1 MSFLFVLLSLFTATL
16 LTATTTISSARKPNF
31 VVFFCD
37 DLGYGDTGFNGNPT
51 THTPNL
57 DELAWSGK
65 ILTSWYSGCNVCTGS
80 RASLMTGRQMPRTG
94 LPGVIGPD
102 CPYGLNL
109 EEITIAEHLKEH
121 ANYSTAIV
129 GKWHLG
135 SREVY
140 LPGNRGFDHYLGIPF
155 SDDMGHAWMSECPR
169 SDEKNEDPQKD
180 EPGSKREAEAWSS
193 RAMYD
198 ALGLLDVRCDDA
210 RQDCA
215 TPNHQFTDN
224 GTKWLPLVHQ
234 AYNKTTILEQPV
246 DLTRLSSKYTDFATT
261 FVEDHKDS
269 PFFLYVPFSHVHTT
283 SNTPELQ
290 YAGCDFQNKSIRG
303 PFGDALSELDWMA
316 GKIVQKIRDLDLEED
331 TLILFTSDNGPWMM
345 RGLSGGSEGLFTGRF
360 SLGDGYWNT
369 GKGSNWEGGIREPAF
384 AHWKGKISPFSR
396 SSEVVSSLDVFPTL
410 STLAGIHMPTDRPFD
425 GRDMSKVLLEKD
437 GKSDHEFLFFYGTC
451 NDDPYWS
458 VTGVRHGKYK
468 AHWCTA
474 PGLGHFNEST
484 IKHYDPPLLFDVE
497 KDPSEAEP
505 VSFND
510 MPKDDEDLAAM
521 KRILAAYANE
531 KATFQF
537 GSIKQEPDEEGEGP
551 GHYALCCDR
560 ARDCYC
566 KNENVG
572 ILNLGTAEHHRVY
585 HEAILHEEPL
595 PPTKYQSLLHTPQKL
610 KE

>member
-1 MSFLFVLLSLFTATL
+1 MSCLFLLLLLLCT
-16 LTATTTISSARKPNF
+16 LTAAATDTTGTAATARKPNF

-57 DELAWSGK
+57 DELAFSGK

-80 RASLMTGRQMPRTG
+80 RAALMTGRQMPRTG

-102 CPYGLNL
+102 CSYGLNL
-109 EEITIAEHLKEH
+109 EEITIASHLKEH

-135 SREVY
+135 SRKVY

-155 SDDMGHAWMSECPR
+155 SDDMGHAWMSECPGAE
-169 SDEKNEDPQKD
+169 DEDH
-180 EPGSKREAEAWSS
+180 REAKKRSKQEKEPWSS
-193 RAMYD
+193 REMYD
-198 ALGLLDVRCDDA
+198 VLGLLDANSDDA
-210 RQDCA
+210 TQA
-215 TPNHQFTDN
+215 PNRKFKDK

-234 AYNKTTILEQPV
+234 AFNKTTILEQPV
-246 DLTRLSSKYTDFATT
+246 DLTTLSAKYTDFATK
-261 FVEDHKDS
+261 FVENQAKNDN

-303 PFGDALSELDWMA
+303 PFGDALAELDWMA
-316 GKIVQKIRDLDLEED
+316 GEIVRKLRDLGLEED

-384 AHWKGKISPFSR
+384 AYWKGRISPFSR

-410 STLAGIHMPTDRPFD
+410 ATLAGVPSPTDRPFD
-425 GRDMSKVLLEKD
+425 GRDMSDVLLTEN
-437 GKSDHEFLFFYGTC
+437 GKSNHDFLFFYGTC
-451 NDDPYWS
+451 NDDCYWS

-468 AHWCTA
+468 VRTMR
-474 PGLGHFNEST
+474 N
-484 IKHYDPPLLFDVE
+484 
-497 KDPSEAEP
+497 
-505 VSFND
+505 
-510 MPKDDEDLAAM
+510 
-521 KRILAAYANE
+521 
-531 KATFQF
+531 
-537 GSIKQEPDEEGEGP
+537 
-551 GHYALCCDR
+551 LC
-560 ARDCYC
+560 
-566 KNENVG
+566 
-572 ILNLGTAEHHRVY
+572 
-585 HEAILHEEPL
+585 
-595 PPTKYQSLLHTPQKL
+595 
-610 KE
+610 